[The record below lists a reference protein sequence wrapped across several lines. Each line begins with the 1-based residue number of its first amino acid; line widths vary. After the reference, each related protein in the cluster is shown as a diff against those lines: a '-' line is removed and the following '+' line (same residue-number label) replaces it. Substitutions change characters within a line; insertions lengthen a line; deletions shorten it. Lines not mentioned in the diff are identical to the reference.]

1 MNRKLL
7 FFFLAVILTCALTAC
22 SQGNENEWEK
32 VTSAD
37 QFEGIWEGNTAVTL
51 NLEKFKELHPAL
63 ELNKNSA
70 DVTLDYTIINT
81 EGLTV
86 GVVLTA
92 NMKDLVD
99 SVKDGDAL
107 WSELKGQVESI
118 GTGSFVQFYDVTHTV
133 TASVPYTKAQ
143 LQQIIDN
150 GTIFVEI
157 NKPKTKIRV
166 TYTEDLKPL
175 LENSLSG
182 QEITADQVIKVVS
195 EAVKSDSISVSP
207 DGIIKASLIATKQ

>member
-1 MNRKLL
+1 
-7 FFFLAVILTCALTAC
+7 
-22 SQGNENEWEK
+22 
-32 VTSAD
+32 
-37 QFEGIWEGNTAVTL
+37 
-51 NLEKFKELHPAL
+51 
-63 ELNKNSA
+63 
-70 DVTLDYTIINT
+70 
-81 EGLTV
+81 
-86 GVVLTA
+86 
-92 NMKDLVD
+92 MKDLVD

-118 GTGSFVQFYDVTHTV
+118 GAGSFVQFYDATRTV

-175 LENSLSG
+175 LESSLSG

>member
-37 QFEGIWEGNTAVTL
+37 QFEGTWEGNTAVTL
-51 NLEKFKELHPAL
+51 NLEKFKELHPTL

-99 SVKDGDAL
+99 SGTEGDAL
-107 WSELKGQVESI
+107 WSEVKGQVESI
-118 GTGSFVQFYDVTHTV
+118 GAGSFVQFYDATRTV

-175 LENSLSG
+175 LESSLSG

>member
-1 MNRKLL
+1 M
-7 FFFLAVILTCALTAC
+7 
-22 SQGNENEWEK
+22 
-32 VTSAD
+32 
-37 QFEGIWEGNTAVTL
+37 
-51 NLEKFKELHPAL
+51 

-118 GTGSFVQFYDVTHTV
+118 GAGSFVQFYDATRTV

-175 LENSLSG
+175 LESSLSG

-207 DGIIKASLIATKQ
+207 DGIIKVSLIATKQ